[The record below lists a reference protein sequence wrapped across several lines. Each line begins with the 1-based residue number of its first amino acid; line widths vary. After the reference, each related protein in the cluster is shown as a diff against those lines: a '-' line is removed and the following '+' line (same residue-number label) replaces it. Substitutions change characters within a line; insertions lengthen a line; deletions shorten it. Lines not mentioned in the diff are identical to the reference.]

1 MINWDKSLVSDLARR
16 KCILFLGAGVSMNSV
31 GKGNSRPPSWKQFL
45 EGCLPELSSGSSLQI
60 KRLIKNEDYLTAC
73 ELIKAKLPKGR
84 FDEIAKNAFL
94 NPHYAKAD
102 IHEFLF
108 KLDCRIV
115 VTPNFDKI
123 YETYVSKETEG
134 TVSVKNYFDSDIAS
148 AIKDSGRVILKIHG
162 TIDNT
167 SSLIFSRSDYAKA
180 RSQYRDFYE
189 ILNALGLTHT
199 FLFIGCGAND
209 PDIRLLLEDAFFK
222 HNAVKPHYMVM
233 ADKSIHRDMV
243 PVIEKTLNVNMLTY
257 RTNKGSHQVLTD
269 SLKELVQ
276 LVENARTE
284 LKESMNW

>member
-1 MINWDKSLVSDLARR
+1 
-16 KCILFLGAGVSMNSV
+16 MNSV

-167 SSLIFSRSDYAKA
+167 SNLIFSRSDYAKA
-180 RSQYRDFYE
+180 RSEYRDFYE

-233 ADKSIHRDMV
+233 ADKSIHRDM
-243 PVIEKTLNVNMLTY
+243 
-257 RTNKGSHQVLTD
+257 
-269 SLKELVQ
+269 
-276 LVENARTE
+276 
-284 LKESMNW
+284 

>member
-1 MINWDKSLVSDLARR
+1 LH
-16 KCILFLGAGVSMNSV
+16 G
-31 GKGNSRPPSWKQFL
+31 
-45 EGCLPELSSGSSLQI
+45 GSSTQI

-73 ELIKAKLPKGR
+73 ELIKSKLSKGK
-84 FDEIAKNAFL
+84 FDSIAKAAFL
-94 NPHYAKAD
+94 NPQFSKAE
-102 IHEFLF
+102 IHEYLF

-123 YETYVSKETEG
+123 YETYVSRETEG
-134 TVSVKNYFDSDIAS
+134 TVTVKNYFDSDIAT

-167 SSLIFSRSDYAKA
+167 TKIIFSRSDYAKA
-180 RSQYRDFYE
+180 RSQHRDFYE

-233 ADKSIHRDMV
+233 SDKALHKDMM
-243 PVIEKTLNVNMLTY
+243 PVIEETLNINILTY
-257 RTNKGSHQVLTD
+257 KVNKDGHQPLAD

-276 LVENARTE
+276 LVESARNE
-284 LKESMNW
+284 LKENMNW

>member
-1 MINWDKSLVSDLARR
+1 
-16 KCILFLGAGVSMNSV
+16 MNSV

-167 SSLIFSRSDYAKA
+167 SNLIFSRSDYAKA

-257 RTNKGSHQVLTD
+257 RT
-269 SLKELVQ
+269 
-276 LVENARTE
+276 
-284 LKESMNW
+284 

>member
-1 MINWDKSLVSDLARR
+1 
-16 KCILFLGAGVSMNSV
+16 MNSV

-167 SSLIFSRSDYAKA
+167 SNLIFSRSDYAKA

-243 PVIEKTLNVNMLTY
+243 PV
-257 RTNKGSHQVLTD
+257 
-269 SLKELVQ
+269 
-276 LVENARTE
+276 
-284 LKESMNW
+284 

>member
-1 MINWDKSLVSDLARR
+1 
-16 KCILFLGAGVSMNSV
+16 MNSV

-167 SSLIFSRSDYAKA
+167 SNLIFSRSDYAKA
-180 RSQYRDFYE
+180 RSEYRDFYE

-233 ADKSIHRDMV
+233 ADKS
-243 PVIEKTLNVNMLTY
+243 
-257 RTNKGSHQVLTD
+257 
-269 SLKELVQ
+269 
-276 LVENARTE
+276 
-284 LKESMNW
+284 

>member
-1 MINWDKSLVSDLARR
+1 
-16 KCILFLGAGVSMNSV
+16 MNSV

-167 SSLIFSRSDYAKA
+167 SNLIFSRSDYAKA

-257 RTNKGSHQVLTD
+257 RTN
-269 SLKELVQ
+269 
-276 LVENARTE
+276 
-284 LKESMNW
+284 